1 MQIYKITNTSNGKLY
16 IGKDESSRESY
27 YGSGRL
33 IRRAIQKYGKECFEK
48 EIIEEVSNRE
58 LLQDREKHW
67 IAYYNSTDR
76 EIGYNISKGGD
87 GGDTIS
93 NHPNRAEIVKKMS
106 EANKGRVF
114 TEEHRRK
121 LRENHNSKNPEVM
134 KKISEALKGR
144 KKSEEHRRKLSEV
157 NKGKKIPKDVVEK
170 IAAKMRRKRW
180 YYNPVTSEKLRLT
193 ENETIPK
200 GFIPGQGERKHS
212 YQNCKCCGRE
222 FMTYHIKRH
231 ERKCSE

>member
-1 MQIYKITNTSNGKLY
+1 MQIYKTTNTLNGKLY
-16 IGKDESSRESY
+16 IGKDEGSRESY
-27 YGSGRL
+27 YGSGKL

-48 EIIEEVSNRE
+48 EVIEEVSNRE
-58 LLQDREKHW
+58 LLQEREKHW

-144 KKSEEHRRKLSEV
+144 TKSEEHRRKISETL
-157 NKGKKIPKDVVEK
+157 KGRKIPRHIAEK
-170 IAAKMRRKRW
+170 IAVTLRSLKW
-180 YYNPVTSEKLRLT
+180 YHLPGTKQTLRLHEGETPPEGYVKGRGT
-193 ENETIPK
+193 EW
-200 GFIPGQGERKHS
+200 RK
-212 YQNCKCCGRE
+212 
-222 FMTYHIKRH
+222 
-231 ERKCSE
+231 